1 MYVRDEIKIIL
12 YQFFNEK
19 MRSDTNSQ
27 WSKKLPIN
35 LQPVDMVCKWEIE
48 DRLLQPGGWNEV
60 TEETTKLFFKIAAVI
75 LL

>member
-1 MYVRDEIKIIL
+1 MYVRDEIKINL
-12 YQFFNEK
+12 YKFFNEK

-48 DRLLQPGGWNEV
+48 DRLLQPAGWNEV